1 MHLGRASGKPQ
12 RRGGHQQARKAPGGT
27 DNMTWRVVCG
37 NLAADSR
44 RDSTSSWEGLALCV
58 NLGTRQDPSPGWEHR
73 KGPSVPRT
81 REPQR
86 KVPRGEMGYAELQ
99 AARPEGTAGMSP

>member
-1 MHLGRASGKPQ
+1 
-12 RRGGHQQARKAPGGT
+12 
-27 DNMTWRVVCG
+27 MTWQVACG

-44 RDSTSSWEGLALCV
+44 RNSTSSWEGLALCM

-73 KGPSVPRT
+73 KGSSVPRT

-86 KVPRGEMGYAELQ
+86 KVPHGEMGVVLSYKQQGGGRRGRQE
-99 AARPEGTAGMSP
+99 